1 MCEGLV
7 QRGNPKEDLVFEPD
21 VRQLSDE
28 EMEMEVTLVEPDEN
42 GMVNLVIQNNGD
54 VTRKL
59 SAGNCLGRLEFG
71 SEVEEAAGDED
82 VEGCVKVVQSESMI
96 RR

>member
-71 SEVEEAAGDED
+71 SEVEEAAGDVD

>member
-71 SEVEEAAGDED
+71 SEVEEAAGDVD
-82 VEGCVKVVQSESMI
+82 VEDAEISRYTV
-96 RR
+96 